1 MVLSPG
7 TRGLPP
13 RWWRPKQQLE
23 AAVTSAARKPRAL
36 HPGLGAAKR
45 EPLGSTGSTAGLLP
59 SIVVR
64 HMGDGNP
71 LVVIGGQ
78 EEQEEQEVQEL

>member
-7 TRGLPP
+7 TRGPPP

-23 AAVTSAARKPRAL
+23 AAMTSAARKPRAL

-45 EPLGSTGSTAGLLP
+45 EPLGSTAGLLP
-59 SIVVR
+59 SIVMR

-71 LVVIGGQ
+71 LVVSLWGQ

>member
-7 TRGLPP
+7 TRGPPP

-45 EPLGSTGSTAGLLP
+45 EPLGSTAGLLP
-59 SIVVR
+59 SIVAR
-64 HMGDGNP
+64 HMGDGIP
-71 LVVIGGQ
+71 LVVSRGQ

>member
-7 TRGLPP
+7 TRGPPP

-36 HPGLGAAKR
+36 RPGLWAAMR
-45 EPLGSTGSTAGLLP
+45 EPQGSTAGFLP
-59 SIVVR
+59 SLVAR
-64 HMGDGNP
+64 HMGDGIP
-71 LVVIGGQ
+71 LVVSRSQ

>member
-7 TRGLPP
+7 TRGPPP

-36 HPGLGAAKR
+36 RPGLWAAMR
-45 EPLGSTGSTAGLLP
+45 EPRGSTAGFLP
-59 SIVVR
+59 SLVAR
-64 HMGDGNP
+64 HMGDGIP
-71 LVVIGGQ
+71 LVVNRGQ